1 MKIATRRTSTRNKT
15 RLPGSFQGI
24 LWSADIKLMDIN
36 RDRNY
41 IIHQVL
47 MYGSLKQIKWL
58 LDTYGRRTVRKTF
71 LCHPQNI
78 YTPQAFF
85 FIKNIVLNLKKAK
98 INEKNYVKIIH

>member
-1 MKIATRRTSTRNKT
+1 MKTATRRNSTRNKA

-24 LWSADIKLMDIN
+24 LWSAGIKRLDTN
-36 RDRNY
+36 RDRIY
-41 IIHQVL
+41 IIHQIL

-58 LDTYGRRTVRKTF
+58 LDTYGRRTVRETF
-71 LCHPQNI
+71 LRHPQNI

-85 FIKNIVLNLKKAK
+85 FTKNIVLNLKKTK

>member
-1 MKIATRRTSTRNKT
+1 MKTATRRTSTRNKT
-15 RLPGSFQGI
+15 KLPGSFQGI
-24 LWSADIKLMDIN
+24 LWPANLKQLDIN
-36 RDRNY
+36 RDKNY

-58 LDTYGRRTVRKTF
+58 MTAYGRKAVRKTF

-85 FIKNIVLNLKKAK
+85 FTKNIVLNLKNAK
-98 INEKNYVKIIH
+98 ISEKKYVKTVH